1 MRVLITGFG
10 VFANNTENPTETL
23 IASISDMNGPALVL
37 GVDDVAHTRPCA
49 IDAEVLPVEYQGARV
64 RLEQLGSYDL
74 HIALGLA
81 ADRTKITV
89 ERFAINKQ
97 DSRTADMSGRI
108 ARNEAIGDGPLALE
122 TSFDVPALVESAR
135 EAGFDVA
142 QSLSAGLYVCNT
154 VYYTAL
160 QVSRSAVFI
169 HIPPQEYSSLETNLD
184 FIRWIVRK
192 LLSEIF

>member
-23 IASISDMNGPALVL
+23 ITSISEMNDPALVL

-49 IDAEVLPVEYQGARV
+49 IDVEILPVEYRAARE
-64 RLEQLGSYDL
+64 RLEQLGAYDL
-74 HIALGLA
+74 HVALGLA
-81 ADRTKITV
+81 ADRTKITI

-97 DSRTADMSGRI
+97 DSRTADMSGHI
-108 ARNEAIGDGPLALE
+108 ARNESIDDGALALE
-122 TSFDVPALVESAR
+122 TSFDVPALVEAAR
-135 EAGFDVA
+135 QAGFDVEE
-142 QSLSAGLYVCNT
+142 SLSAGLYVCNT

-160 QVSRSAVFI
+160 QVSRSAVFV
-169 HIPPQEYSSLETNLD
+169 HIPSPEYSSLETNLD